1 MCMAVGVGFCVSA
14 FSQVCIRRQEGP
26 SGAYR
31 ELGAKV
37 KRSVVQARRA
47 PQGSWNVFRG
57 SLEHPG
63 LSGRRSVCC
72 LYYL

>member
-1 MCMAVGVGFCVSA
+1 MAVGVGSCVSA
-14 FSQVCIRRQEGP
+14 VLPGVHQEAGR
-26 SGAYR
+26 SEWRLQR